1 MALNMFYFITYNDIN
16 QYYKV
21 VSVKLVNGHPAA
33 FLLKDTIDKKSPIRV
48 DITFVSFDTND
59 NYSIITRIK
68 PTNTSF
74 KISKEAVKHI
84 DEITSSIAMEII
96 RCLYTS
102 ANPAMKKIVTP

>member
-21 VSVKLVNGHPAA
+21 ASVKLVNGYPAA
-33 FLLKDTIDKKSPIRV
+33 FLLKDVVDKKSSIRI
-48 DITFVSFDTND
+48 DITFISDETSD
-59 NYSIITRIK
+59 DYSIATRITL
-68 PTNTSF
+68 TNIKF
-74 KISKEAVKHI
+74 KISKEAIKRV
-84 DEITSSIAMEII
+84 DELISSITMEIL